1 MVEADHQISSTDVAM
16 FIDWENMHGGIRG
29 KANISALREVAE
41 SYGRLVLAK
50 AYADWRE
57 HRFQQD
63 SLVLYKIGVEPIY
76 VPQAQAGGKNN
87 VDVKLATDCIDFA
100 YRYPNIGV
108 CILVTGDGDFI
119 HVATALRPLGKKVV
133 VIAQSNNA
141 SSRFGDLVDTLL
153 IYEQDVNP
161 AANPSPTPSPDIRQM
176 KPQTADEVY
185 KKIVEALHQEEGA
198 PMLLVHVKRKLIRAY
213 GNFDQNDYGFVKFKG
228 MIEAGAKAGYFALNT
243 AGLRDWLTLPRKD
256 AQAAGADLPDELDDL
271 FQEIVAL
278 IQTSPQAKVLL
289 TYVKQAL
296 IKKHGGFDESVYG
309 YSRLKELMQEGER
322 LGYFSIGKNDKDID
336 CVFLKGSTLA
346 GTGRNNGDSQN
357 N

>member
-1 MVEADHQISSTDVAM
+1 MAEPDPQTKGGDVAM
-16 FIDWENMHGGIRG
+16 FIDWENMHGCIRG

-57 HRFQQD
+57 QRFQQD

-76 VPQAQAGGKNN
+76 VPQAPAGGKNN

-100 YRYPNIGV
+100 YRYPNIEV

-119 HVATALRPLGKKVV
+119 HVASALRPLGKKVV

-161 AANPSPTPSPDIRQM
+161 PSPPLPTRLPEARQR

-185 KKIVEALHQEEGA
+185 QKIVEALQQEEGA
-198 PMLLVHVKRKLIRAY
+198 PMLLAHVKQKLIRTY
-213 GNFDQNDYGFVKFKG
+213 GDFDQNDYGFVKFKA
-228 MIEAGAKAGYFALNT
+228 MIEAGARAGYFAFNT
-243 AGLRDWLTLPRKD
+243 AGLRDWLTLPHKD
-256 AQAAGADLPDELDDL
+256 TQAAGVDLPDELAEL
-271 FQEIVAL
+271 FQEIVTL
-278 IQTSPQAKVLL
+278 IEASNQPRVLL
-289 TYVKQAL
+289 TSIKKSL
-296 IKKHGGFDESVYG
+296 IKKYGGFDEAVYG

-322 LGYFSIGKNDKDID
+322 LGYFTLGRNDKEID
-336 CVFLKGSTLA
+336 YVVL
-346 GTGRNNGDSQN
+346 TGPERPSPERNNTDPH
-357 N
+357 